1 MKQYMLLPED
11 SIELLRAQ
19 DEAEAA
25 VCVFCERTMI
35 LFPCSKIEAV
45 SIQRSVTE
53 DRLHPVNCLELLAR
67 DTLFDA
73 QQAVL
78 IPVTRQDYPD
88 FLQALAGDG
97 FDIVCANIVADVI
110 IRLAPVVPKLMRP
123 DAAFVCSG
131 ILTTREDDVRAAL
144 AAAGLEIVH
153 AAHEGEWCGLTARL
167 GAR

>member
-1 MKQYMLLPED
+1 MKRYMLLPED

-45 SIQRSVTE
+45 SLQRRVTE
-53 DRLHPVNCLELLAR
+53 DRLHPVDCLELLAR

-78 IPVTRQDYPD
+78 IPVTRQDYPV
-88 FLQALAGDG
+88 FLQALEAQCPAL
-97 FDIVCANIVADVI
+97 FEN
-110 IRLAPVVPKLMRP
+110 LS
-123 DAAFVCSG
+123 AATYRKKTCDQTGSH
-131 ILTTREDDVRAAL
+131 L
-144 AAAGLEIVH
+144 H
-153 AAHEGEWCGLTARL
+153 KHS
-167 GAR
+167 

>member
-1 MKQYMLLPED
+1 MVSNAAQNGFGPDRFTARTGDVVED
-11 SIELLRAQ
+11 A
-19 DEAEAA
+19 
-25 VCVFCERTMI
+25 
-35 LFPCSKIEAV
+35 
-45 SIQRSVTE
+45 
-53 DRLHPVNCLELLAR
+53 
-67 DTLFDA
+67 
-73 QQAVL
+73 
-78 IPVTRQDYPD
+78 D

-167 GAR
+167 GER

>member
-19 DEAEAA
+19 DEVEAA

-53 DRLHPVNCLELLAR
+53 DRLHPVDCLELLAR

-88 FLQALAGDG
+88 FLQALEAQCPAL
-97 FDIVCANIVADVI
+97 FEN
-110 IRLAPVVPKLMRP
+110 LS
-123 DAAFVCSG
+123 AATYRKKTCDQTGSH
-131 ILTTREDDVRAAL
+131 LHR
-144 AAAGLEIVH
+144 H
-153 AAHEGEWCGLTARL
+153 K
-167 GAR
+167 

>member
-1 MKQYMLLPED
+1 MKRYMLLPED

-45 SIQRSVTE
+45 SIQRRVTE
-53 DRLHPVNCLELLAR
+53 DRLHPVDCLELLAR

-88 FLQALAGDG
+88 FLQALEAQCPAL
-97 FDIVCANIVADVI
+97 FEN
-110 IRLAPVVPKLMRP
+110 LS
-123 DAAFVCSG
+123 AATYRKKTCDQTGSH
-131 ILTTREDDVRAAL
+131 LHR
-144 AAAGLEIVH
+144 H
-153 AAHEGEWCGLTARL
+153 K
-167 GAR
+167 

>member
-1 MKQYMLLPED
+1 MKRYMLLPED

-45 SIQRSVTE
+45 SLQRRVTE
-53 DRLHPVNCLELLAR
+53 DRLHPVDCLELLAR

-88 FLQALAGDG
+88 FLQALEAQCPAL
-97 FDIVCANIVADVI
+97 FEN
-110 IRLAPVVPKLMRP
+110 LS
-123 DAAFVCSG
+123 AATYRKKTCDQTGSH
-131 ILTTREDDVRAAL
+131 L
-144 AAAGLEIVH
+144 H
-153 AAHEGEWCGLTARL
+153 KHS
-167 GAR
+167 

>member
-1 MKQYMLLPED
+1 MKRYMLLPED

-35 LFPCSKIEAV
+35 LLPCSKIEAV

-53 DRLHPVNCLELLAR
+53 DRLHPVDCLELLAR

-88 FLQALAGDG
+88 FLQALEAQCPAL
-97 FDIVCANIVADVI
+97 FEN
-110 IRLAPVVPKLMRP
+110 LS
-123 DAAFVCSG
+123 AATYRKETCDQTGSH
-131 ILTTREDDVRAAL
+131 LNK
-144 AAAGLEIVH
+144 H
-153 AAHEGEWCGLTARL
+153 S
-167 GAR
+167 

>member
-53 DRLHPVNCLELLAR
+53 DRLHPVNWSFLR
-67 DTLFDA
+67 G
-73 QQAVL
+73 
-78 IPVTRQDYPD
+78 TR
-88 FLQALAGDG
+88 
-97 FDIVCANIVADVI
+97 C
-110 IRLAPVVPKLMRP
+110 LMRSRR
-123 DAAFVCSG
+123 F
-131 ILTTREDDVRAAL
+131 
-144 AAAGLEIVH
+144 
-153 AAHEGEWCGLTARL
+153 
-167 GAR
+167 

>member
-1 MKQYMLLPED
+1 MKRYMLLPED
-11 SIELLRAQ
+11 RIELLRAQ

-45 SIQRSVTE
+45 SIQRRVTE
-53 DRLHPVNCLELLAR
+53 DRLHPVDCLELLAR

-88 FLQALAGDG
+88 FLQALEAQCPAL
-97 FDIVCANIVADVI
+97 FEN
-110 IRLAPVVPKLMRP
+110 LS
-123 DAAFVCSG
+123 AATYRKKTCDQTGSH
-131 ILTTREDDVRAAL
+131 L
-144 AAAGLEIVH
+144 H
-153 AAHEGEWCGLTARL
+153 KHS
-167 GAR
+167 

>member
-1 MKQYMLLPED
+1 MKRYMLLPED

-45 SIQRSVTE
+45 SLQRRVTE
-53 DRLHPVNCLELLAR
+53 DRLHPVDCLELLAR

-88 FLQALAGDG
+88 FLQALEAQCPAL
-97 FDIVCANIVADVI
+97 FEN
-110 IRLAPVVPKLMRP
+110 LS
-123 DAAFVCSG
+123 AATYRKKTCDQTGSQ
-131 ILTTREDDVRAAL
+131 L
-144 AAAGLEIVH
+144 H
-153 AAHEGEWCGLTARL
+153 KHS
-167 GAR
+167 

>member
-1 MKQYMLLPED
+1 MKRYMLLPED
-11 SIELLRAQ
+11 SIELLRTQ

-45 SIQRSVTE
+45 SLQRRVTE
-53 DRLHPVNCLELLAR
+53 DRLHPVDCLELLAR

-88 FLQALAGDG
+88 FLQALEAQCPAL
-97 FDIVCANIVADVI
+97 FEN
-110 IRLAPVVPKLMRP
+110 LS
-123 DAAFVCSG
+123 AATYRKETCDQTGSH
-131 ILTTREDDVRAAL
+131 L
-144 AAAGLEIVH
+144 H
-153 AAHEGEWCGLTARL
+153 KHS
-167 GAR
+167 

>member
-1 MKQYMLLPED
+1 MKRYMLLPED

-53 DRLHPVNCLELLAR
+53 DRLHPVDCLELLAR
-67 DTLFDA
+67 DALFDA

-78 IPVTRQDYPD
+78 IPVTRQDNPD

>member
-1 MKQYMLLPED
+1 MKRYMLLPED

-45 SIQRSVTE
+45 CMQRRVTE
-53 DRLHPVNCLELLAR
+53 DRLHPVDCLELLAR
-67 DTLFDA
+67 DT

-88 FLQALAGDG
+88 FLQTLEAQCPALLE
-97 FDIVCANIVADVI
+97 NIQT
-110 IRLAPVVPKLMRP
+110 KLYQKETC
-123 DAAFVCSG
+123 DQTGGHLHKHS
-131 ILTTREDDVRAAL
+131 
-144 AAAGLEIVH
+144 
-153 AAHEGEWCGLTARL
+153 
-167 GAR
+167 

>member
-88 FLQALAGDG
+88 FLQALEAQ
-97 FDIVCANIVADVI
+97 CPALLENIQTKTYQKETTRREAI
-110 IRLAPVVPKLMRP
+110 CTSIHNRACR
-123 DAAFVCSG
+123 AAFLQTIAYS
-131 ILTTREDDVRAAL
+131 
-144 AAAGLEIVH
+144 AGKE
-153 AAHEGEWCGLTARL
+153 ARYEKAQ
-167 GAR
+167 G

>member
-131 ILTTREDDVRAAL
+131 ILTTRETCDQTGSHL
-144 AAAGLEIVH
+144 H
-153 AAHEGEWCGLTARL
+153 KHS
-167 GAR
+167 

>member
-1 MKQYMLLPED
+1 MKRYMLLPED

-45 SIQRSVTE
+45 SIQRRVTE
-53 DRLHPVNCLELLAR
+53 DRLHPVDCLELLAR

-88 FLQALAGDG
+88 FLQALEAQCPALFENLSAATYRKKTCDQTEA
-97 FDIVCANIVADVI
+97 ICTSIHNRAC
-110 IRLAPVVPKLMRP
+110 R
-123 DAAFVCSG
+123 AAFLQTIAYS
-131 ILTTREDDVRAAL
+131 
-144 AAAGLEIVH
+144 AGKE
-153 AAHEGEWCGLTARL
+153 ARYEKTQ
-167 GAR
+167 G

>member
-1 MKQYMLLPED
+1 MKRYMLLPED

-45 SIQRSVTE
+45 SIQRRVTE
-53 DRLHPVNCLELLAR
+53 DRLHPVDCLELLAR

-73 QQAVL
+73 QQAGR

-88 FLQALAGDG
+88 YLQALEAQCSAL
-97 FDIVCANIVADVI
+97 FEN
-110 IRLAPVVPKLMRP
+110 LS
-123 DAAFVCSG
+123 AATYRKKTCDQTGSH
-131 ILTTREDDVRAAL
+131 L
-144 AAAGLEIVH
+144 H
-153 AAHEGEWCGLTARL
+153 KHS
-167 GAR
+167 

>member
-1 MKQYMLLPED
+1 MKWYMLLPED

-45 SIQRSVTE
+45 SLQRRVTE
-53 DRLHPVNCLELLAR
+53 DRLHPVDCLELLAR

-88 FLQALAGDG
+88 FLQALEAQYPAL
-97 FDIVCANIVADVI
+97 FEN
-110 IRLAPVVPKLMRP
+110 LS
-123 DAAFVCSG
+123 AATYRKKTCDQTGSH
-131 ILTTREDDVRAAL
+131 L
-144 AAAGLEIVH
+144 H
-153 AAHEGEWCGLTARL
+153 KHS
-167 GAR
+167 

>member
-45 SIQRSVTE
+45 SIQRRVTE
-53 DRLHPVNCLELLAR
+53 DRLHPVDCLELLAR

-78 IPVTRQDYPD
+78 IPVTRQNYPD
-88 FLQALAGDG
+88 FLQALEAQCPAL
-97 FDIVCANIVADVI
+97 FEN
-110 IRLAPVVPKLMRP
+110 LS
-123 DAAFVCSG
+123 AATYRKKTCDQTGSH
-131 ILTTREDDVRAAL
+131 L
-144 AAAGLEIVH
+144 H
-153 AAHEGEWCGLTARL
+153 KHS
-167 GAR
+167 

>member
-35 LFPCSKIEAV
+35 LFPCSKIEAI
-45 SIQRSVTE
+45 SLQRCVTE
-53 DRLHPVNCLELLAR
+53 DRLHPVDCLELLAR

-88 FLQALAGDG
+88 FLQALEAQCPAL
-97 FDIVCANIVADVI
+97 FEN
-110 IRLAPVVPKLMRP
+110 LS
-123 DAAFVCSG
+123 AATYRKETCDQTGSH
-131 ILTTREDDVRAAL
+131 L
-144 AAAGLEIVH
+144 H
-153 AAHEGEWCGLTARL
+153 KHS
-167 GAR
+167 

>member
-1 MKQYMLLPED
+1 MKRYMLLPED

-45 SIQRSVTE
+45 SLQRRVTK
-53 DRLHPVNCLELLAR
+53 DRLHPVDCLELLAR

-88 FLQALAGDG
+88 FLQALEAQ
-97 FDIVCANIVADVI
+97 C
-110 IRLAPVVPKLMRP
+110 P
-123 DAAFVCSG
+123 
-131 ILTTREDDVRAAL
+131 AL
-144 AAAGLEIVH
+144 FENLS
-153 AAHEGEWCGLTARL
+153 TATYRKKTCDQTGSHL
-167 GAR
+167 HKHS

>member
-1 MKQYMLLPED
+1 MKRYMLLPED

-45 SIQRSVTE
+45 SIQRRVTE
-53 DRLHPVNCLELLAR
+53 DRLHPVDCLELLAR

-88 FLQALAGDG
+88 FLQALEAQCPALLENYPDKNVSEGD
-97 FDIVCANIVADVI
+97 
-110 IRLAPVVPKLMRP
+110 LRP
-123 DAAFVCSG
+123 DGKPSAQAF
-131 ILTTREDDVRAAL
+131 I
-144 AAAGLEIVH
+144 IVH
-153 AAHEGEWCGLTARL
+153 AARHFCRQ
-167 GAR
+167 

>member
-1 MKQYMLLPED
+1 MKRYMLLPED

-45 SIQRSVTE
+45 SLQRRVTE
-53 DRLHPVNCLELLAR
+53 DRLHPVDCLELLAR

-88 FLQALAGDG
+88 FLQALEAQ
-97 FDIVCANIVADVI
+97 C
-110 IRLAPVVPKLMRP
+110 P
-123 DAAFVCSG
+123 
-131 ILTTREDDVRAAL
+131 AL
-144 AAAGLEIVH
+144 FENLSAETYRKKTCDQTGSHLH
-153 AAHEGEWCGLTARL
+153 KHS
-167 GAR
+167 

>member
-1 MKQYMLLPED
+1 MKRYMLLPED

-53 DRLHPVNCLELLAR
+53 DRLHPVDCLELLAR

-88 FLQALAGDG
+88 FLQALEAQCDLSEGD
-97 FDIVCANIVADVI
+97 
-110 IRLAPVVPKLMRP
+110 LRP
-123 DAAFVCSG
+123 DGKPSAQAF
-131 ILTTREDDVRAAL
+131 I
-144 AAAGLEIVH
+144 IVH
-153 AAHEGEWCGLTARL
+153 AARHFCR
-167 GAR
+167 

>member
-1 MKQYMLLPED
+1 MKRYMLLPED

-45 SIQRSVTE
+45 SLQRRVTE
-53 DRLHPVNCLELLAR
+53 DRLHPVDCLELLAR

-78 IPVTRQDYPD
+78 IPVTRQDYPV
-88 FLQALAGDG
+88 FLQALEAQ
-97 FDIVCANIVADVI
+97 C
-110 IRLAPVVPKLMRP
+110 P
-123 DAAFVCSG
+123 
-131 ILTTREDDVRAAL
+131 AL
-144 AAAGLEIVH
+144 FENLSAVTYRKETCDQTGSHLH
-153 AAHEGEWCGLTARL
+153 KHS
-167 GAR
+167 

>member
-1 MKQYMLLPED
+1 MKRYMLLPED

-53 DRLHPVNCLELLAR
+53 DRLHPVDCLELLAR
-67 DTLFDA
+67 DALFDA
-73 QQAVL
+73 QQVIL

-88 FLQALAGDG
+88 FLQALEAQCPARNRKM
-97 FDIVCANIVADVI
+97 CARPATRREAICTNIHNRAC
-110 IRLAPVVPKLMRP
+110 R
-123 DAAFVCSG
+123 AAFLQTIAYS
-131 ILTTREDDVRAAL
+131 
-144 AAAGLEIVH
+144 AGKE
-153 AAHEGEWCGLTARL
+153 ARYEKTQ
-167 GAR
+167 G

>member
-1 MKQYMLLPED
+1 MKRYMLLPED
-11 SIELLRAQ
+11 SIELLRTQ

-45 SIQRSVTE
+45 SLQRRVTE
-53 DRLHPVNCLELLAR
+53 DRLHPVDCLELLAR

-88 FLQALAGDG
+88 FLQALEAQCSAL
-97 FDIVCANIVADVI
+97 FEN
-110 IRLAPVVPKLMRP
+110 LS
-123 DAAFVCSG
+123 AATYRKETCDQTGSH
-131 ILTTREDDVRAAL
+131 L
-144 AAAGLEIVH
+144 H
-153 AAHEGEWCGLTARL
+153 KHS
-167 GAR
+167 

>member
-1 MKQYMLLPED
+1 MKQSMLLPED

-45 SIQRSVTE
+45 SVQRRVTE
-53 DRLHPVNCLELLAR
+53 DRLHPVDCLELLAR

-88 FLQALAGDG
+88 FLQALEAQCPAL
-97 FDIVCANIVADVI
+97 FEN
-110 IRLAPVVPKLMRP
+110 LS
-123 DAAFVCSG
+123 AATYRKETCDQTGSH
-131 ILTTREDDVRAAL
+131 LHR
-144 AAAGLEIVH
+144 H
-153 AAHEGEWCGLTARL
+153 K
-167 GAR
+167 

>member
-144 AAAGLEIVH
+144 AASGLEIVH

-167 GAR
+167 GVR